1 MTLTRRR
8 FLAATAT
15 LAAARLAPAEGAV
28 ASPLARDP
36 RRPQYHLLPARN
48 WMNDPNGPIYW
59 RGQYHMYFQY
69 NPHAAV
75 WGDMHW
81 AHAVS
86 PDMVHWA
93 HRPVALAPT
102 PGSADAD
109 GCFSGTAIVVQGRVA
124 MLYTGVAKAAP
135 ENSSIRDGQHNFHEA
150 QLLAWAD
157 DASLNSFTKA
167 AAPVILNPPEGMK
180 VTGFR
185 DPSPWRAGARYWM
198 TVGSG
203 IEREGGCVLLY
214 SSRDLV
220 TWQYEHILARGLGAG
235 TQMANPMDAG
245 DMWECPE
252 LFALDGKH
260 VLIYSTLGKVY
271 WQVGTLDEQ
280 AMLFHAE
287 THGLLDAGSFYA
299 SKSQLD
305 KDGKR
310 ILWGWVQETR
320 PEAEFSAAGWAG
332 MMSLPRVLS
341 VGPDNRLRS
350 RFLPGLEKLRDVRVR
365 RTGKGK
371 GCGVGQCTDGIGP
384 GVGCLSGVCEV
395 VEEACGEVQYRSAGK
410 SFRLNITRDGSVN
423 VMSVEWDEKVPG
435 ELKVDGK
442 LYALG
447 TEAKESLDLH
457 FYVDGSVLEMIAGE
471 QFAMTKRFYWQG
483 NKAPDLQFAA
493 LAVAG
498 SEQAMEK
505 WRITAISKNR
515 LTS

>member
-1 MTLTRRR
+1 MTLSRRR

-15 LAAARLAPAEGAV
+15 LAAARLAPAEGAPV
-28 ASPLARDP
+28 SSLARDP

-69 NPHAAV
+69 NPNAAV

-93 HRPVALAPT
+93 QRPVALAPT

-109 GCFSGTAIVVQGRVA
+109 GCFSGTAIVAGGRVA

-150 QLLAWAD
+150 QLLAWAN
-157 DASLNSFTKA
+157 DASLNSFTKV
-167 AAPVILNPPEGMK
+167 AAPVIPNPPEGMK

-185 DPSPWRAGARYWM
+185 DPSPWRMGDRYWM

-203 IEREGGCVLLY
+203 IEKEGGCVLLY
-214 SSRDLV
+214 SSPDLV
-220 TWQYEHILARGLGAG
+220 TWKYEHIVARGLGAG
-235 TQMANPMDAG
+235 TQMANPVDAG

-271 WQVGTLDEQ
+271 WQVGVLDEKE
-280 AMLFHAE
+280 MLFHAE

-299 SKSQLD
+299 SKSQVD
-305 KDGKR
+305 REGRR

-332 MMSLPRVLS
+332 MMSLPRVLR

-350 RFLPGLEKLRDVRVR
+350 RFLPELEKLRGREGRRDVRTTTACSELAVTL
-365 RTGKGK
+365 RTGTLTLQAPGTVLTVSFDRGSGLAMDGK
-371 GCGVGQCTDGIGP
+371 QVELAIGDGP
-384 GVGCLSGVCEV
+384 VELSL
-395 VEEACGEVQYRSAGK
+395 Y
-410 SFRLNITRDGSVN
+410 IDGSV
-423 VMSVEWDEKVPG
+423 VEVCANG
-435 ELKVDGK
+435 QVT
-442 LYALG
+442 Y
-447 TEAKESLDLH
+447 
-457 FYVDGSVLEMIAGE
+457 
-471 QFAMTKRFYWQG
+471 TKRFYYAG
-483 NKAPDLQFAA
+483 DEAPAI
-493 LAVAG
+493 AVAVTG
-498 SEQAMEK
+498 DCAVRQ
-505 WRITAISKNR
+505 WPVRPISSDR